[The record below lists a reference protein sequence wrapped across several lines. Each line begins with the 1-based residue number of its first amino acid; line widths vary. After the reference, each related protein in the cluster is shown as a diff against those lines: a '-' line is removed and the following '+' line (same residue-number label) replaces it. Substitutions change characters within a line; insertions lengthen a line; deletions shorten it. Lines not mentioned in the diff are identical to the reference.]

1 MLKTRIITAIVL
13 LAVLLPVLYWAN
25 PIAFAVVVTLFFGA
39 AIWEGF
45 RLFNPGSTR
54 AVAVSLAWTAA
65 FAYAFFFAGPA
76 RPTFWFA
83 ISALIWL
90 LRFVPS
96 LKIGLPPLDSG
107 GNTLL
112 SLTYAVAIVACFA
125 AIVALFG
132 HSALY
137 LLSVMALVWI
147 ADIGAYC
154 AGKAFGKRKLAP
166 SISPG
171 KSWEGAIGGGVAV
184 LLLATLSVVFG
195 GGAGDASLANTAFAD
210 TFAVHVQRRLGWLA
224 LFAILIVITAAS
236 VVGDLFES
244 QLKRRAGA
252 KDSSRLLP
260 GHGGVLDRIDAL
272 IPVLPLAALID
283 TWL

>member
-1 MLKTRIITAIVL
+1 MLKTRIITALVL
-13 LAVLLPVLYWAN
+13 LAVLLPVLYSAN

-54 AVAVSLAWTAA
+54 ALLISLAWTAA
-65 FAYAFFFAGPA
+65 FVYAFFFAGPA
-76 RPTFWFA
+76 RPMFWFA

-96 LKIGLPPLDSG
+96 LKIGLPPLDST

-112 SLTYAVAIVACFA
+112 SLTYAIAIVACFA
-125 AIVALFG
+125 AIVTLFR
-132 HSALY
+132 HSPLY

-184 LLLATLSVVFG
+184 LVLSSLFVLFG
-195 GGAGDASLANTAFAD
+195 GPALSD
-210 TFAVHVQRRLGWLA
+210 TFAVHVQQRFGWAA
-224 LFAILIVITAAS
+224 LFAILVVITAAS

-244 QLKRRAGA
+244 QLKRRAGV
-252 KDSSRLLP
+252 KDSSKLLP

>member
-13 LAVLLPVLYWAN
+13 LAVLLPVLYLAN
-25 PIAFAVVVTLFFGA
+25 PIAFAVVVTVFFGA
-39 AIWEGF
+39 AIWEAF

-54 AVAVSLAWTAA
+54 ALSISLAWTAV
-65 FAYAFFFAGPA
+65 FVYAFFFAGPA

-96 LKIGLPPLDSG
+96 LKIGLPALDSG

-112 SLTYAVAIVACFA
+112 SLTYAIAIVACFA
-125 AIVALFG
+125 AIVALFR
-132 HSALY
+132 HSSLY

-184 LLLATLSVVFG
+184 LLLATLSVLFG
-195 GGAGDASLANTAFAD
+195 GAVFED
-210 TFAVHVQRRLGWLA
+210 TFAVHVQQRLGWAA
-224 LFAILIVITAAS
+224 LFAVLVVITAAS

-244 QLKRRAGA
+244 QLKRRAGV
-252 KDSSRLLP
+252 KDSSKLLP